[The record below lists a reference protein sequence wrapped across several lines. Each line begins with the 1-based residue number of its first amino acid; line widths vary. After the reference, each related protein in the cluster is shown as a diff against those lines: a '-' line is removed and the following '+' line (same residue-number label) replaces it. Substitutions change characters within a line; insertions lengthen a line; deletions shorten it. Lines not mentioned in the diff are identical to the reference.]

1 MWIVHSSV
9 AKRLPFQIQDAGS
22 HWSRR
27 VQVDVV
33 GVNWS
38 KKEILVGECK
48 WGTDAVA
55 REVLQELHE
64 VKLPRLLKDLPEEG
78 ADWKAYTIA
87 FSRVGFTPAA
97 QELAKTNQTMLIDLT
112 QLDRDLGRAK

>member
-1 MWIVHSSV
+1 
-9 AKRLPFQIQDAGS
+9 
-22 HWSRR
+22 

-33 GVNWS
+33 GINWA

-48 WGTDAVA
+48 WGTDAVS

-78 ADWKAYTIA
+78 EGWQSHTIA
-87 FSRVGFTPAA
+87 FSRAGFTSAA
-97 QELAKTNQTMLIDLT
+97 QGLAKANKTMLIDLA
-112 QLDRDLGRAK
+112 QLDRDLSKVG